1 MWALFNGEETK
12 QRLEHTLFWLGCT
25 LLTRKRKSWYLLLAG
40 LTGLHGNVAAA
51 DEEFAGH
58 MERKKR
64 QILREWSR
72 ACVLHMLAICSNNK
86 EKTGEHTCIHAL
98 IKHMQFTH
106 TQTHSSALITFEL
119 ISFSSQREEN
129 ESLPHPCW
137 GTKSRGLVGLG

>member
-1 MWALFNGEETK
+1 MEKRPSSALSTLCSGWAA
-12 QRLEHTLFWLGCT
+12 R
-25 LLTRKRKSWYLLLAG
+25 SWQGNANPGIYYFKLLAG

-64 QILREWSR
+64 QIRREWSR
-72 ACVLHMLAICSNNK
+72 ACVVHMLAICSNNK